1 MSKYTTG
8 ELAKLCGV
16 TVRTV
21 QYYDTRGIL
30 VPTELSEG
38 GRRLY
43 SEDDLKR
50 MKIICFL
57 RELGLPIDS
66 ISQLLSEDDPGSVI
80 SLLLEQQEQDL
91 QEEISEREEKLRK
104 LEDLRAGLKNVKEF
118 SVESI
123 GDIAYTMTN
132 KKKLKKVRMTLLLTG
147 LPISVLQ
154 WVSIVLWITN
164 GFWWLFVIWAVIAI
178 PYGILISRYYF
189 KRVAYICPQ
198 CHTVF
203 RPTFKEAFFANHT
216 PAARKLTCPSCGHRG
231 FCVEVAREEADIH
244 E

>member
-30 VPTELSEG
+30 VPTELTEG

-43 SEDDLKR
+43 SEDDVKR

-57 RELGLPIDS
+57 RDLGLPIDS
-66 ISQLLSEDDPGSVI
+66 IAQLLKEEDPAEIID
-80 SLLLEQQEQDL
+80 LLIKQQEIKL
-91 QEEISEREEKLRK
+91 KQEVEESQGKLDRLTKLRR
-104 LEDLRAGLKNVKEF
+104 ELKDVEHF
-118 SVESI
+118 TVESI
-123 GDIAYTMTN
+123 GDVAYAMEN
-132 KKKLKKVRMTLLLTG
+132 KKKLNKVHRNMLLVG
-147 LPISVLQ
+147 LPVSVLQ
-154 WVSIVLWITN
+154 WGSLVLGVLEHI
-164 GFWWLFVIWAVIAI
+164 WWPFIAYLILVI
-178 PYGILISRYYF
+178 PYGIWVSRYYM
-189 KRVAYICPQ
+189 KKVSYICPA

-203 RPTFKEAFFANHT
+203 KPGAREMMFARHT
-216 PAARKLTCPSCGHRG
+216 PSTRKLTCTCCGHNG
-231 FCVEVAREEADIH
+231 FCVEVATEEDA